1 MKSIHVI
8 KVTTYISQFLFRKK
22 NLFLTILNN
31 IIIIKS
37 IYLLKSSSFY
47 PPIPIIILLFHYSS
61 FLSSSISNHHYYYYY
76 YYFSPIFPCIQ
87 ITIHLPPFPKQSSRF
102 PIREGKRRRGRY
114 KRIRV
119 DLVIR
124 VAREGWYRRVGW
136 FTLVNFFQWWSNMGV
151 GGEDDGKTSYLYR
164 IPGPDLYCCCVRR
177 RRVDLEIK

>member
-22 NLFLTILNN
+22 KLFLTILNN

-124 VAREGWYRRVGW
+124 VWCRARGLISKGWLIHPREFFPMVEQYGGGGK
-136 FTLVNFFQWWSNMGV
+136 NFVSIPNSGARPLLLLC
-151 GGEDDGKTSYLYR
+151 TSASSR
-164 IPGPDLYCCCVRR
+164 SRD
-177 RRVDLEIK
+177 